1 MAALKA
7 TDMYPPVQAGGTV
20 LAKNRAGGVCG
31 VVRMRMDTGKGMRM
45 NSIRMAVTIIA
56 ACAVMA
62 TAAHGQ
68 STARIEAEQLFV
80 DAQKALARGDD
91 AAAESLLQKSLR
103 RDGSF
108 TSAIWQLAQIY
119 EKRGQLEKAREL
131 IIKGLQQEP
140 DAVWARE
147 KLDRME
153 GILTRRLLSEAES
166 LMGAGKYEQA
176 IPKLSLYMGIKPYD
190 PLPLIRIARCH
201 LALGNL
207 DQARQFLVQASE
219 RDPSSTEVA
228 SLLDEVDRRVS
239 RSAID
244 EAVAGARSIL
254 ASYTPQDRDRA
265 LEALRAVLALDPS
278 NAWAAAE
285 LDRISTPPPAPKPA
299 EPVVEQVSEPVEET
313 AQETP
318 RRAGGGGA
326 GRVALYVL
334 LAAVL
339 VGSGL
344 VAADLRARRRQRGYA
359 LQGSISLVPLIDIVS
374 LLNGNLKSGRL
385 TVSGPGA
392 RGEVYFQKGE
402 IVHARIKGTDGRQ
415 AFFRLMELHSGRY
428 VFHNHLPNVKH
439 TISDPLSILLLSMK
453 SEEQKRSRGRTD
465 RDRDLESILT

>member
-1 MAALKA
+1 MAAVKA
-7 TDMYPPVQAGGTV
+7 TDMYLSPPAGGTV
-20 LAKNRAGGVCG
+20 LAKNLYGRVCG
-31 VVRMRMDTGKGMRM
+31 VALERTDTKKGTRMSG
-45 NSIRMAVTIIA
+45 IRIAIAIIA
-56 ACAVMA
+56 ACAVLA
-62 TAAHGQ
+62 GAAHGQ

-153 GILTRRLLSEAES
+153 GVLTRRLLKEAES
-166 LMGAGKYEQA
+166 LMSAGKYEQA

-207 DQARQFLVQASE
+207 EQAREFLVQASE

-228 SLLDEVDRRVS
+228 SLLDEVDRRVA
-239 RSAID
+239 RSAVD
-244 EAVAGARSIL
+244 EAVADARAVL

-265 LEALRAVLALDPS
+265 MEALRAVLALDPS

-285 LDRISTPPPAPKPA
+285 LDRLSAPPPAPKPA
-299 EPVVEQVSEPVEET
+299 EPVARQNAETEEPDRE
-313 AQETP
+313 P
-318 RRAGGGGA
+318 LLRAGGGGA
-326 GRVALYVL
+326 GRVAIFVL

-344 VAADLRARRRQRGYA
+344 LAADLRARRRQRGYA
-359 LQGSISLVPLIDIVS
+359 LQGSISLLPLIDIVS

-385 TVSGPGA
+385 AVSGPGA
-392 RGEVYFQKGE
+392 HGELYFQRGE
-402 IVHARIKGTDGRQ
+402 IVHARLKGTEDGRG
-415 AFFRLMELHSGRY
+415 AFFRLMELRSGRY

-453 SEEQKRSRGRTD
+453 SESQKRSSGRKA
-465 RDRDLESILT
+465 RDNELDKILT